1 MILTAFQL
9 LSLTGGITFAQA
21 AQDEGWKNYYS
32 LVHDTKE
39 NNVRYAK
46 QMGYD
51 YINVYSWYSSYY
63 KSSAD
68 AAGMKFYML
77 GPHMY
82 YQVFETL
89 ENYKYLAS
97 GPVMIDK
104 INIYTSTQAAWYGAY
119 MVNISTKE
127 FPDNLATGWWGGSA
141 KFEVLWDFQQQAVI
155 DYVVGKIIKTAGTFT
170 GGNFNFAGYQFDVP
184 DLAGCFYKWDSTK
197 GGQTK
202 TTLKAMTGSDSGIE
216 HIGLNGTKTKDFAT
230 YPDGLAAFFK
240 QLMRETKKIYP
251 NAKWIID
258 PARIYST
265 TGYDEW
271 VNGISQRQDK
281 ADLIPDLVM
290 SEAADTNF
298 VDDPKNFDY
307 YTSSGVKIGPTGI
320 AKNMVGNNQ
329 RSEVKEDKNRLIA
342 AKAGSNG
349 AWYNWF
355 LNLALGNMP
364 LNFTDSV
371 ANVYPRL
378 KLIKC
383 IPNWDNLNSI
393 PVDDAHRAWNKSTT
407 DPVYDSYDAA
417 GYQQSHIDKDVMYS
431 RHWKTGKLFA
441 VFTSTS
447 GVVKLKPGETLVS
460 IRSANGYFEENLI
473 DAGGDV
479 STAAAGDHLEIKL
492 KSTFD
497 IAVDT
502 ANSQI
507 KGVGYILTLSSAAA
521 VAPVITSAQSSTGTV
536 GTAFSYQITATKSPT
551 SFSAAGLPA
560 GLSVSTGGLI
570 SGTPTMI
577 GTSSV
582 TISAANASGTGSAI
596 LSLSVYSACDL
607 NRDWATNVVDVQLQV
622 NAALGVTACTSDLNR
637 DGVCNIIDVQRGVNA
652 SLGGSCVLAP

>member
-1 MILTAFQL
+1 MILTAFPI
-9 LSLTGGITFAQA
+9 LSPTSGIAFAQT
-21 AQDEGWKNYYS
+21 AQDENWKNYYS

-63 KSSAD
+63 KSTPTT
-68 AAGMKFYML
+68 AGMKFYML
-77 GPHMY
+77 GPHLY

-89 ENYKYLAS
+89 ENYKNLNGAF
-97 GPVMIDK
+97 MIDK
-104 INIYTSTQAAWYGAY
+104 SRIYTSTQAAWYSAY
-119 MVNISTKE
+119 MVNISANK
-127 FPDNLATGWWGGSA
+127 FPDNLATGWWNGSN

-155 DYVVGKIIKTAGTFT
+155 DYVVEKIIKTAGTFA
-170 GGNFNFAGYQFDVP
+170 GNNFNFAGYQFDVP

-202 TTLKAMTGSDSGIE
+202 TTLKAMTGSDSGID
-216 HIGLNGTKTKDFAT
+216 HIGLNGTKTKDFAA

-290 SEAADTNF
+290 EEGASTNF
-298 VDDPKNFDY
+298 VDEPKNFDY
-307 YTSSGVKIGPTGI
+307 YDSSGVKIGPTGI
-320 AKNMVGNNQ
+320 TKNMVGSNQ
-329 RSEVKEDKNRLIA
+329 RSKIDENINRLIA
-342 AKAGSNG
+342 AKAGVNG

-355 LNLALGNMP
+355 LNLALGNMSST
-364 LNFTDSV
+364 FTDSV

-383 IPNWDNLNSI
+383 IPNWDNLNAI
-393 PVDDAHRAWNKSTT
+393 AVDSSHRAWNKSTT
-407 DPVYDSYDAA
+407 DPVYDSYDAN

-447 GVVKLKPGETLVS
+447 GVIQLKPGEALAS
-460 IRSANGYFEENLI
+460 IRSANEYFEENLI
-473 DAGGDV
+473 DASGDV

-497 IAVDT
+497 IAIDT

-507 KGVGYILTLSSAAA
+507 KGVGYILTISKTGNL
-521 VAPVITSAQSSTGTV
+521 APVITSALSSTGTAA
-536 GTAFSYQITATKSPT
+536 TALSYQITAANSPT

-560 GLSVSTGGLI
+560 GLSVSTTTGLI
-570 SGTPTMI
+570 SGTPTAAA
-577 GTSSV
+577 TSNV
-582 TISAANASGTGSAI
+582 ALSASNTSGTGVST
-596 LSLSVYSACDL
+596 LTLSVYSACDL
-607 NRDWATNVVDVQLQV
+607 NRDASTNVVDVQLQV
-622 NAALGVTACTSDLNR
+622 NAALGAAACASDLNR
-637 DGVCNIIDVQRGVNA
+637 DGLCNVIDVQRDVNA
-652 SLGGSCVLAP
+652 SLGGQCLLGP